1 MSDSEHAEVRAIRA
15 ALDAELGRARQQHGD
30 GVEWSPQE
38 AESIRIL
45 LDTARRRSEVRD
57 VYHRT
62 VAASD
67 ADPAVLVKLSG
78 ELRQLDKAITTHY
91 KAINADMP
99 AAPSITTQKA
109 RKAAN
114 VRWTRQRERD
124 ARNAI

>member
-1 MSDSEHAEVRAIRA
+1 MSTSEHPEVAEIGA
-15 ALDAELGRARQQHGD
+15 ALDAELARACQQHGD

-45 LDTARRRSEVRD
+45 LDTARRRAEVRD
-57 VYHRT
+57 VYLRT

-78 ELRQLDKAITTHY
+78 ELRQLDKAVSMHY

-99 AAPSITTQKA
+99 AQLTLTTIKA

-114 VRWTRQRERD
+114 VRWTAQRERD
-124 ARNAI
+124 AR

>member
-1 MSDSEHAEVRAIRA
+1 MGRALR
-15 ALDAELGRARQQHGD
+15 LLGRLGRRHDGRVKVHGNR
-30 GVEWSPQE
+30 

-45 LDTARRRSEVRD
+45 LDTARRRAEVRD

-78 ELRQLDKAITTHY
+78 ELRQLDKAIATHY
-91 KAINADMP
+91 RAINAEMP
-99 AAPSITTQKA
+99 AAPSITTVKA

-114 VRWTRQRERD
+114 ARWTAQRERD
-124 ARNAI
+124 ARRAL